1 MTDRIHPVLLSGGA
15 GTRLM
20 PLSRPEKPKQ
30 FLPLAGS
37 KTLIQQT
44 ALRVRACDLPIVIGN
59 RDHRALIAEQLHDI
73 GVLARTIVLE
83 PVGRNTAAS
92 AALAALLSPEPQNLI
107 LLLPS
112 DHVVTDEAAFQHA
125 LDAAAEAARKGFIAT
140 FGITPNSP
148 HTAYGY
154 IQKGEEIAR
163 HVFRVQRFVEKP
175 PLETAEIYVARGDY
189 LWNSGMFLFRADVML
204 EQLKLHASEVLS
216 AARASL
222 ENAKRDGMFVSPDAE
237 AFFRA
242 PSISLDHAVME
253 KTDRAAV
260 VPAHIGWSDIGSW
273 RALIA
278 FAKTRADLAPPVARP
293 WGSYFSAAVGEG
305 FQVKEI
311 VVNPKSR
318 ISLQRHKHRRE
329 HWLVT
334 QGMARVT
341 RDDETF
347 DLPEGQWTEIP
358 LGAKHRIENRDDT
371 PLKIVEVQF
380 GDYLG
385 EDDIER
391 FADDYGRT

>member
-1 MTDRIHPVLLSGGA
+1 MSDRIHPVLLSGGA
-15 GTRLM
+15 GTRLA

-30 FLPLAGS
+30 FLALAGTR
-37 KTLIQQT
+37 TLIQQT
-44 ALRVRACDLPIVIGN
+44 ALRVRVCDLPIVIGN

-83 PVGRNTAAS
+83 PVGRSTAAS
-92 AALAALLSPEPQNLI
+92 AALAAMLSPEPQNLI

-112 DHVVTDEAAFQHA
+112 DHVVTDEPAFQHA
-125 LDAAAEAARKGFIAT
+125 IDAAAEAARKGFIAT
-140 FGITPNSP
+140 FGITPDSP
-148 HTAYGY
+148 HTGYGY

-163 HVFRVQRFVEKP
+163 GAYRVARFVEKP
-175 PLETAEIYVARGDY
+175 PLETAQAYLQSGDY

-204 EQLKLHASEVLS
+204 EALKLHAPDVLS
-216 AARASL
+216 AARGAL
-222 ENAKRDGMFVSPDAE
+222 ENAKRDGQFVSPEPE
-237 AFFRA
+237 AFFRT

-260 VPAHIGWSDIGSW
+260 VPCAIGWSDIGSW
-273 RALIA
+273 PALIR
-278 FAKTRADLAPPVARP
+278 FAKTRSDLAAPVIRP
-293 WGSYFSAAVGEG
+293 WGSYFSVAMGDG

-318 ISLQRHKHRRE
+318 LSLQRHKRREE
-329 HWLVT
+329 HWLAVEGT
-334 QGMARVT
+334 ARVT

-347 DLPEGQWTEIP
+347 DLAPGNWTHIP
-358 LGAKHRIENRDDT
+358 LGAKHRLENTGDE
-371 PLKIVEVQF
+371 PLVIVEVQF

-391 FADDYGRT
+391 FSDDYGRT

>member
-30 FLPLAGS
+30 FLSLAGD

-44 ALRVRACDLPIVIGN
+44 ALRARGCDLPIVIGN
-59 RDHRALIAEQLHDI
+59 REHRALIMEQMQSI
-73 GVLARTIVLE
+73 GVVPRAVVLE
-83 PVGRNTAAS
+83 PVGRSTAAS

-112 DHVVTDEAAFQHA
+112 DHAVTNEPAFLHA
-125 LDAAAEAARKGFIAT
+125 VDAAADAARQGYIAI
-140 FGITPNSP
+140 FGMTPDRSE
-148 HTAYGY
+148 AGYGY
-154 IQKGEEIAR
+154 IQKGEALT
-163 HVFRVQRFVEKP
+163 HHALRVKRFAEKP
-175 PLETAEIYVARGDY
+175 PLETAKEYLARGDY

-204 EQLKLHASEVLS
+204 EELMRHAPDVLS
-216 AARASL
+216 AVRAAL
-222 ENAKRDGMFVSPDAE
+222 ENASREDFYVSPEAE
-237 AFFRA
+237 AFLRV
-242 PSISLDHAVME
+242 PMISLDRAVME

-260 VPAHIGWSDIGSW
+260 VPADMGWSDIGSW
-273 RALIA
+273 NALIR
-278 FAKTRADLAPPVARP
+278 FAKTRADLPKPVVRP
-293 WGSYFSAAVGEG
+293 WGSYFSAASGNG

-318 ISLQRHKHRRE
+318 LSLQRHKHREE
-329 HWLVT
+329 HWLTVEGT
-334 QGMARVT
+334 ARIT

-347 DLPEGQWTEIP
+347 DVAPGNWTHIP
-358 LGAKHRIENRDDT
+358 LGAKHRLENPANT
-371 PLKIVEVQF
+371 PLSIVEVQF

-391 FADDYGRT
+391 FSDDYGRA

>member
-30 FLPLAGS
+30 FLSLAGT

-44 ALRVRACDLPIVIGN
+44 ALRARHCDLPIVIGN
-59 RDHRALIAEQLHDI
+59 RDHRALIAEQMHDI
-73 GVLARTIVLE
+73 GVLPRAVVLE

-92 AALAALLSPEPQNLI
+92 AALAALLSPESQNLI

-112 DHVVTDEAAFQHA
+112 DHVVADEPAFQHA
-125 LDAAAEAARKGFIAT
+125 IDAAAEAARKGFITT
-140 FGITPNSP
+140 FGIAPTSP
-148 HTAYGY
+148 ETNYGY
-154 IQKGEEIAR
+154 IQTGEEITHGAR
-163 HVFRVQRFVEKP
+163 RVKRFAEKP
-175 PLETAEIYVARGDY
+175 SLETSEAYLASGDY

-204 EQLKLHASEVLS
+204 EELKRHAPDVLS
-216 AARASL
+216 AVRGSL
-222 ENAKRDGMFVSPDAE
+222 ENAKRDDLYLSPDAE
-237 AFFRA
+237 AFLRVPF
-242 PSISLDHAVME
+242 ISLDHAIME

-260 VPAHIGWSDIGSW
+260 VPCNIGWSDIGTWAS
-273 RALIA
+273 LIR
-278 FAKTRADLAPPVARP
+278 FAKTRADLAKPVIRP
-293 WGSYFSAAVGEG
+293 WGSYFSAAAGDG

-318 ISLQRHKHRRE
+318 LSLQRHRHRKE
-329 HWLVT
+329 HWLATKGV
-334 QGMARVT
+334 ARVT
-341 RDDETF
+341 CDNETY

-358 LGAKHRIENRDDT
+358 LGAKHRLENTGDA
-371 PLKIVEVQF
+371 PLSIIEVQF

-391 FADDYGRT
+391 FSDDYGRV